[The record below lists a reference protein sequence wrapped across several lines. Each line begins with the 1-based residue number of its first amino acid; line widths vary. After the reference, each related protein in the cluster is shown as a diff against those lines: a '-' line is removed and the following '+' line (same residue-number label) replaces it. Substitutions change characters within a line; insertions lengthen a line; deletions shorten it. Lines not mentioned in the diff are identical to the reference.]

1 MPELGISKMGE
12 GQERHY
18 RRQRTGRHQ
27 DPRERIEPEGE
38 AAEQT
43 GSEKHDDGE
52 ELQEQG
58 KPNPAAI
65 VHAPTLV
72 DVDDRLAVRWT
83 RRTGSPAS
91 TVSR

>member
-18 RRQRTGRHQ
+18 RRQRTGPNQ
-27 DPRERIEPEGE
+27 NPRECIEPEGE

-52 ELQEQG
+52 DLQEQG

-83 RRTGSPAS
+83 RRNGSPAS